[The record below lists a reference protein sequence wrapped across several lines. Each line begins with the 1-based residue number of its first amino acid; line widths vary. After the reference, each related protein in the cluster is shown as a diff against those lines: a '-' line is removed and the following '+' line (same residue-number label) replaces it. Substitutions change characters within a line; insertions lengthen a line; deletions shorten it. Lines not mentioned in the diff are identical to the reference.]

1 MSSKKKVLQTQAE
14 DLVEKVLLGENVSDL
29 DLESLMELQLARRS
43 RSSLSDAILFYLFVE
58 KIREK
63 ERNEILSALK
73 SAREEEREI
82 KKRLISVIDRISD
95 RLDKVVSVLLEMYIP
110 FRLKSQGSQGGVEK
124 TEVEIDAE

>member
-14 DLVEKVLLGENVSDL
+14 DPVEKVLLGDVSDF
-29 DLESLMELQLARRS
+29 DLENLMELQLARKS

-63 ERNEILSALK
+63 EKNEILSALQN
-73 SAREEEREI
+73 AREEEREI
-82 KKRLISVIDRISD
+82 KKRLLNIIDRISD
-95 RLDKVVSVLLEMYIP
+95 RLDKVMSVFMEVYIP
-110 FRLKSQGSQGGVEK
+110 FRLKLQGSQGGVEK

>member
-1 MSSKKKVLQTQAE
+1 MSSKKKVLQTQAQE
-14 DLVEKVLLGENVSDL
+14 DPVEKVLLGDVSDF

-82 KKRLISVIDRISD
+82 KKRLIGVIDRISD

-110 FRLKSQGSQGGVEK
+110 FRLKLQGSQGSVEK